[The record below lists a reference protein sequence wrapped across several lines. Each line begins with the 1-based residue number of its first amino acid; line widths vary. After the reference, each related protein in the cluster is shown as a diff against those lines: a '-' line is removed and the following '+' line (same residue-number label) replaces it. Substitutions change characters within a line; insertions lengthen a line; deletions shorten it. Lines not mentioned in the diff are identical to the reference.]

1 METLSLDESQKKKV
15 QKVIGETP
23 IFRALK
29 PELIPQLLKVAEA
42 VRDMAWRRHQE
53 GRLTTRGKR
62 MYEEGMSLLA
72 GEIAASRGIEVTDA
86 EEQVRERLQESFQP
100 EPVLA

>member
-42 VRDMAWRRHQE
+42 VRYEPEEVVLRQGDPSDSFLVVVE
-53 GRLTTRGKR
+53 G
-62 MYEEGMSLLA
+62 EGAIRVESPS
-72 GEIAASRGIEVTDA
+72 GEVA
-86 EEQVRERLQESFQP
+86 ELGRIHRIL
-100 EPVLA
+100 